1 MTEGP
6 RVGVVDSESGSHLL
20 LRIAPDE
27 VLPVEAAPAAGSS
40 APIAVPYR
48 AMQVLIKHQQSARM
62 ASWRD
67 PNGDRIK
74 NRPKAEAMASLSTM
88 RAELQQLS
96 GTLLAERFSEMARK
110 ESDCASAKN
119 GGDLGRLEPEE
130 MMEEFEEAM
139 GALGE
144 FEVSKVFESDS
155 GVHLSLRTPLE
166 YVPPAAPANAA
177 PAPAPAPAATATP
190 SALDPQK
197 ATNAAG
203 ASGGAEA
210 YYALHILVK
219 HQGSRRLASWRDPDG
234 KEIALRTQEQAVRT
248 LKSLLGELPTRA
260 FYARSF
266 SGPIG
271 IVHMNENGVRR
282 NDGTA
287 LV

>member
-1 MTEGP
+1 
-6 RVGVVDSESGSHLL
+6 VVDSESGSHLL

-110 ESDCASAKN
+110 ESDCASAKE

-130 MMEEFEEAM
+130 MMEEFEEAV

-155 GVHLSLRTPLE
+155 GVHLAVRTPLE
-166 YVPPAAPANAA
+166 YVPPAAPADAAATPAAA
-177 PAPAPAPAATATP
+177 PAGATV
-190 SALDPQK
+190 L
-197 ATNAAG
+197 AG
-203 ASGGAEA
+203 PDSYRGS
-210 YYALHILVK
+210 HILIK
-219 HQGSRRLASWRDPDG
+219 HNLSARKASWRDPDG
-234 KEIALRTQEQAVRT
+234 DEISIRPQKQAMTELVCHGCPMLRKGAE
-248 LKSLLGELPTRA
+248 
-260 FYARSF
+260 
-266 SGPIG
+266 
-271 IVHMNENGVRR
+271 
-282 NDGTA
+282 
-287 LV
+287 